1 MVTVFFSYSHKDENL
16 RDQLETHLAMLKR
29 QGVISAW
36 HDRRL
41 IVGTEIDAG
50 ISQELERADIILL
63 LVSPDFLASDFCYG
77 VEMSRA
83 LKRHAEGTARVIP
96 VILRPCEWAHAP
108 FGELL
113 AAPKDGK
120 PVTRWTDPDEAF
132 LDITRA
138 IRAAAVPITGSAPGS
153 APVISQAPSHTLTPA
168 AGPRSSNLR
177 LRKSFTEQD
186 RDRFLDEAFE
196 FMARFFENS
205 LQEFQSRNPG
215 IGGGFKRLD
224 AARFTAT
231 IYRDGKALT
240 RCQIRLGGHF
250 NNGISFSFNA
260 NPEDNSMNDSLSVEV
275 GEQSLYLKPLN
286 DGRRYHLS
294 PEGASEYYWD
304 LFIQRLQE

>member
-77 VEMSRA
+77 RA

-138 IRAAAVPITGSAPGS
+138 IRAAAVPITGSAP
-153 APVISQAPSHTLTPA
+153 VISQAPAIPSRRRPDHAPVIC
-168 AGPRSSNLR
+168 G
-177 LRKSFTEQD
+177 
-186 RDRFLDEAFE
+186 
-196 FMARFFENS
+196 FEN
-205 LQEFQSRNPG
+205 R
-215 IGGGFKRLD
+215 
-224 AARFTAT
+224 
-231 IYRDGKALT
+231 
-240 RCQIRLGGHF
+240 
-250 NNGISFSFNA
+250 
-260 NPEDNSMNDSLSVEV
+260 
-275 GEQSLYLKPLN
+275 
-286 DGRRYHLS
+286 S
-294 PEGASEYYWD
+294 PSKIVTGS
-304 LFIQRLQE
+304 